1 MPVDKYDGHK
11 DESTG
16 RHGTARR
23 LGASRT
29 RARGRRT
36 GAFRKTA
43 ETLLGSQDLPG
54 SDDDDDGELLDRD
67 WTYCSL

>member
-11 DESTG
+11 GESTG
-16 RHGTARR
+16 RQGLQGGWEAAERG
-23 LGASRT
+23 LGEEEL
-29 RARGRRT
+29 

-43 ETLLGSQDLPG
+43 ETSLGSQDLPG

-67 WTYCSL
+67 WT